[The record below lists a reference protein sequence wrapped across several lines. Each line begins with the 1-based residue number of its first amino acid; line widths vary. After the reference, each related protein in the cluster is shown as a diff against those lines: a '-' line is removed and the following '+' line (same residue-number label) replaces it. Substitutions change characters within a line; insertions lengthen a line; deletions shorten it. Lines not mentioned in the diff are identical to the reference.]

1 MFLSNF
7 GKIPILCERNT
18 GRVDRCITL
27 KLLHVPRSCREELVG
42 GQHSRYIPVTSNL
55 LDPVACACP

>member
-7 GKIPILCERNT
+7 GKFPFLCERNT

-42 GQHSRYIPVTSNL
+42 GEHL
-55 LDPVACACP
+55 WELDKIGQKHRNPS